1 MYSNG
6 CCIFHLRHILV
17 ETYEGLNT
25 RYLGTQNKM
34 IGDTNIVAMK
44 TLLDL
49 PDVSMVLTIAIHKG
63 TSLSVGTLIHFNW
76 WRSQTTIL

>member
-1 MYSNG
+1 
-6 CCIFHLRHILV
+6 
-17 ETYEGLNT
+17 
-25 RYLGTQNKM
+25 M

-63 TSLSVGTLIHFNW
+63 TSLSVGTLILFNW